1 MSRRMSTAP
10 LLGLGLDR
18 ASGEPLHRQVYGQIR
33 DAILSG
39 RLAPH
44 RRLPSTRALAA
55 ELGLSRNTVTLAFE
69 QLLSEGYVEGR
80 VGSGTYVAPVLP
92 DALLSARGSGPKG
105 AGGPAPA
112 APAARRL
119 SRRGETLAA
128 LLPPRAPAFP
138 TFALGLPDLD
148 AFPAEAW
155 GRILG
160 RFWRR
165 PPRELFVARDPRGYP
180 PLREAIAAYLR
191 AVRALDCDAGQVMVT
206 SGAQAGLDLAARVLL
221 DRGDR
226 VWVEEP
232 GYRGLRAA
240 LLAAGAEPVPVPVD
254 AEGLS
259 VEIGRRLAPD
269 ARLAAVSPSHQFPLG
284 VTMSLSRRL
293 ALLDWAR
300 AAGAWVLEDDY
311 DSEYRYA
318 GRPLAALQG
327 LDQDGRVIYVG
338 SFSKVMFPALRLGYL
353 VLPPDLV
360 DAFCRARAAVDDSP
374 GIVAQ
379 PALAAFI
386 AEGHF
391 SAHVRRTRARYA
403 ARQQALVAAAQQRLS
418 GLLRVAPSEAGM
430 HLVAAIDPALPQ
442 DDHAVARAAA
452 AARVTVT
459 PLSDHYAAAADR
471 RGLLLGYTGA
481 GEAEIAAGVERLAAA
496 LRTLPPAR
504 PLPSPRSG

>member
-1 MSRRMSTAP
+1 MSRRVSTAP
-10 LLGLGLDR
+10 LLGLGLER
-18 ASGEPLHRQVYGQIR
+18 ASPEPLHRQIYGQIR

-39 RLAPH
+39 RLAPRGH
-44 RRLPSTRALAA
+44 LPSTRALAA
-55 ELGLSRNTVTLAFE
+55 ELGVSRNTVALAFE

-80 VGSGTYVAPVLP
+80 VGSGTYVSGVLP
-92 DALLSARGSGPKG
+92 DALLSARGVRARG
-105 AGGPAPA
+105 AGGA
-112 APAARRL
+112 APAGPGPRRL

-128 LLPPRAPAFP
+128 LLPPRGTAFP

-148 AFPAEAW
+148 AFPAETW

-165 PPRELFVARDPRGYP
+165 PPRDLFTARDPRGYP
-180 PLREAIAAYLR
+180 PLREAVAAYLR
-191 AVRALDCDAGQVMVT
+191 AVRALDCEAGQVMVT
-206 SGAQAGLDLAARVLL
+206 AGAQAGLDLAARVLL

-240 LLAAGAEPVPVPVD
+240 LVAAGAEPVAVPVD
-254 AEGLS
+254 AEGIS
-259 VEIGRRLAPD
+259 VETGRRLAPD

-284 VTMSLSRRL
+284 VTMSLARRL

-300 AAGAWVLEDDY
+300 AADAWVLEDDY

-327 LDQDGRVIYVG
+327 LDQGGRVIYVG
-338 SFSKVMFPALRLGYL
+338 SFSKVMFPTLRLGYL

-360 DAFCRARAAVDDSP
+360 DAFARARAAVDDSAS
-374 GIVAQ
+374 IVAQ

-386 AEGHF
+386 ADGHF

-403 ARQQALVAAAQQRLS
+403 ARQAALVEAAGRRLG
-418 GLLRVAPSEAGM
+418 GLLRLAPSEAGM
-430 HLVAAIDPALPQ
+430 HLVAAIEAAVPG
-442 DDHAVARAAA
+442 DDRAVARAAA
-452 AARVTVT
+452 ARRVTVT
-459 PLSDHYAAAADR
+459 PLSDYYAAAPDR

-481 GEAEIAAGVERLAAA
+481 DEAAIAAGVERLAAA
-496 LRTLPPAR
+496 LRA
-504 PLPSPRSG
+504 